1 MDQAFTRVSDFVAW
15 YAARTPDAEAAVQGD
30 TRLTYAELHRQVES
44 VARALLAAGIRKG
57 DRVATLSPPNAD
69 FWITFLASVSIGA
82 IWLGLNPRYRT
93 DELKYLVGDAEPSL
107 LFARTEFGG
116 RRYDDEIAAMRAAAP
131 SITRVVSL
139 GDAAATAEGE
149 RLTDFIAAGAS
160 VPDESLDAARARC
173 GGREACLLVY
183 TSGSTGQP

>member
-82 IWLGLNPRYRT
+82 IWLGLNPRYHT

-116 RRYDDEIAAMRAAAP
+116 RQYDDEIAAMLTLL
-131 SITRVVSL
+131 SEKTVSGLWLITLAS
-139 GDAAATAEGE
+139 DAASSFCSPRDGCICISSTSYTIGE
-149 RLTDFIAAGAS
+149 ID
-160 VPDESLDAARARC
+160 SL
-173 GGREACLLVY
+173 
-183 TSGSTGQP
+183 